1 MIDVH
6 SHRVYVYLLN
16 NPGNCRGNFAAENKI
31 VLALMWMLYVK
42 ELLHNKPFQALHNHF
57 KIVVPLS
64 TALTGTRMII
74 VQRNHIK

>member
-1 MIDVH
+1 MNVKCIFTGF
-6 SHRVYVYLLN
+6 VYACFS
-16 NPGNCRGNFAAENKI
+16 GNCRGNFAAENKI
-31 VLALMWMLYVK
+31 VLAFMWMLYVK